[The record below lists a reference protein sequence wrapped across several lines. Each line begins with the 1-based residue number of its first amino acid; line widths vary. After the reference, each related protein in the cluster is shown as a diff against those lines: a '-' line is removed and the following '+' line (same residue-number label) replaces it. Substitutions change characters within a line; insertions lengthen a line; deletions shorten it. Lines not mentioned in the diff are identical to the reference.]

1 MSNASTYMAIAASWI
16 GSAGAVATG
25 FIKHAKK
32 VEEQFTQHAAVVER
46 DVNSILTQIASI
58 QTAILALT
66 PKPAAAKAPARR
78 VTEAPAPRQRKA
90 GR

>member
-66 PKPAAAKAPARR
+66 PKPAAAKAPARSEER
-78 VTEAPAPRQRKA
+78 FPFTLVSAKN
-90 GR
+90 